1 MLGRR
6 IVGAALRPQIK
17 RGFALFGEK
26 DFKVV
31 EERKLT
37 PADHQFIVSEKYG
50 FLPRDL
56 PLWELPKQFSAL
68 DSLLNRAV
76 INQPDGSKGL
86 LAHGKFGDAVLKELP
101 LYNVDNITDSRL
113 VSALV
118 RDYSFL
124 ASMYLLEPCDV
135 SMRKNKVYGFA
146 RDVLPASIAVPFTK
160 LAEKAGAYPF
170 LEYSNGYVGTNWKL
184 VDTTKPMDPENIRL
198 LRQFEGGRDEF
209 WFMVIHLSMAQH
221 SGALVAVTRKLLKA
235 AEIKDRKAFL
245 HHMTELLHVNKKINY
260 EMDRMWEQNRPAEY
274 NNYRTFIMGSKKQ
287 PMFPNGILYEGV
299 SKERKFY
306 RGETGANDSMIPT
319 LDNLLEVT
327 GEMPQ
332 NSLTDI
338 LKDFRQ
344 YRPNDHNNWLSW
356 VETKARSVGI
366 KKFAMEDPTSS
377 VLMLAN
383 LDRIAEFRERH
394 WRFTKE
400 YIIKHSKHPVATG
413 GSPITTWLPNQ
424 LTAVLKV
431 IEEVSSNLKIDKL
444 SDEHK
449 KLAADLGKRAA
460 TQRQILTREVNELK
474 KLFPGQEL

>member
-6 IVGAALRPQIK
+6 IVNSYIASRIG
-17 RGFALFGEK
+17 RGFSMFGAN

-37 PADHQFIVSEKYG
+37 AADPQFIVSEKYG

-56 PLWELPKQFSAL
+56 PLWELPSEFSAL
-68 DSLLNRAV
+68 DSLLRRAV
-76 INQPDGSKGL
+76 LNQPDGSKGL

-101 LYNVDNITDSRL
+101 LYNVDKITDSRL

-124 ASMYLLEPCDV
+124 ASMYLLEPCDI
-135 SMRKNKVYGFA
+135 SIRKNKVYGLA

-184 VDTTKPMDPENIRL
+184 IDPKRPMDPENIQL
-198 LRQFEGGRDEF
+198 LRQFEGGKDEF

-221 SGALVAVTRKLLKA
+221 SGQLVQVTRRLLKA
-235 AEIKDRKAFL
+235 TEAKDRKGFVQA
-245 HHMTELLHVNKKINY
+245 MTDLLAVNKKINY

-274 NNYRTFIMGSKKQ
+274 NNYRTFIMGSKNQ
-287 PMFPNGILYEGV
+287 PMFPKGILYEGV
-299 SKERKFY
+299 STERKFY
-306 RGETGANDSMIPT
+306 RGETGANDSMVPT

-327 GEMPQ
+327 AEMPQ
-332 NSLTDI
+332 NSLTEI

-344 YRPNDHNNWLSW
+344 YRPKDHNDWLSW
-356 VETKARSVGI
+356 VENKAKAVGV

-383 LDRIAEFRERH
+383 LDRVAEFRERH

-424 LTAVLKV
+424 LNSVLTV
-431 IEEVSSNLKIDKL
+431 IEQVSSGLKMDKL
-444 SDEHK
+444 TEEHR
-449 KLAADLGKRAA
+449 KLAEELGKRAK